1 MNGKQTMQ
9 NLNTISF
16 ENKKIFL
23 DGIEIK
29 GVTKIEIKKHA
40 DDIADVMLNI
50 KSSIKGLDAD

>member
-9 NLNTISF
+9 TLNTISF

-40 DDIADVMLNI
+40 DDIADIKINK

>member
-1 MNGKQTMQ
+1 MEEKQTMQ

-23 DGIEIK
+23 DGTEIK
-29 GVTKIEIKKHA
+29 GVTEIEIKKHA
-40 DDIADVMLNI
+40 DDIADVILNI